1 MCLISPG
8 EKKQEELHHTNAL
21 FRSPT
26 TPKNNKL
33 LNYDYTQYISVP
45 PFPLSLLRASTW
57 GIPTVQLYENRDGD
71 PASVLLPLF
80 LWLQTILAPHH
91 LDWTERIWA
100 PCLFSANS
108 SLNLWCMMWNPLFLG
123 CLKDG
128 AAVNWRQNQQPLSS
142 GPFHQKGN
150 LWGFFE
156 FMPCNRVPWHLS
168 EDVHGVSPFFL
179 IEQPFWQ
186 WQLFTAK
193 WLGQNTSC
201 NSWAMHTRIRGKGPY
216 LDIKRVS
223 LSVDL

>member
-8 EKKQEELHHTNAL
+8 EKKQEELHHTNA

-57 GIPTVQLYENRDGD
+57 GIPTIQLYENRDGD

-91 LDWTERIWA
+91 LDWTERSWA

-108 SLNLWCMMWNPLFLG
+108 SLNLWCMMWNP
-123 CLKDG
+123 
-128 AAVNWRQNQQPLSS
+128 
-142 GPFHQKGN
+142 
-150 LWGFFE
+150 
-156 FMPCNRVPWHLS
+156 
-168 EDVHGVSPFFL
+168 PFFRMPERRSSSQL
-179 IEQPFWQ
+179 ATKPTATELRTFSSKRKSLGFLWIHALQPGAMASIWGCS
-186 WQLFTAK
+186 WSFTVFSDRTTFLAVAVVH
-193 WLGQNTSC
+193 S
-201 NSWAMHTRIRGKGPY
+201 
-216 LDIKRVS
+216 
-223 LSVDL
+223 